1 MLMKISAGP
10 AMNACRLINFERVP
24 LKGNGFDFLHWAE
37 LDSSFSPIFGLMKR
51 TLFSSTCVLAIVFL
65 ISTSL
70 AQNLSPAPSATI
82 PTTSPAP
89 SPVALKAGRLLDVK
103 TGKIA
108 NNVYILIENHRIKSI
123 GAEAPAGVRVID
135 LSDAF
140 VMPGMVDCHA
150 HILGDLSDRSPG
162 SGFRMSSAKKT
173 LWGMKNLKVWLAQ
186 GFTALR
192 DAGEDDLGYGQLAL
206 RDAINAGWIAGPRMQ
221 SSGNFVSLNGGHG
234 DSEDFIAPDQ
244 ELPLRPNIADT
255 VDDVARAVRRDIKYG
270 ADWIKLMG
278 TGGVADVTSNF
289 KVQELSE
296 EQMAKAVEI
305 AHRAGKRV
313 MVHAEGTE
321 GIKAAVRAG
330 VDSIEHGTMLDDE
343 GAVLMAKKGTWLV
356 PTLHTFLQGV
366 AEGLANGKDPIS
378 LEKEKEIISYQ
389 QPAFTRA
396 LQAHLKIAVGIDE
409 EPQYL
414 PKEVEALVKGG
425 MTPLQALQAAT
436 MNGAALLN
444 WSDRIG
450 TIEPG
455 KFADIIAI
463 DGDPTKDINAI
474 ENVVFVM
481 KDGAV
486 FRNDLA
492 PTTSRE
498 PH

>member
-1 MLMKISAGP
+1 
-10 AMNACRLINFERVP
+10 
-24 LKGNGFDFLHWAE
+24 
-37 LDSSFSPIFGLMKR
+37 MKR
-51 TLFSSTCVLAIVFL
+51 TLSAAGAVALAISL
-65 ISTSL
+65 LPITASHAQTS
-70 AQNLSPAPSATI
+70 SPSPSPTPAP
-82 PTTSPAP
+82 
-89 SPVALKAGRLLDVK
+89 VAIKAGRLLDVK
-103 TGKIA
+103 TGKVA
-108 NNVYILIENHRIKSI
+108 TNVFISIDNHRIKSI
-123 GAEAPAGVRVID
+123 GNEAPAGVRVID
-135 LSDAF
+135 LSSAF
-140 VMPGMVDCHA
+140 VMAGMVDCHA
-150 HILGDLSDRSPG
+150 HILGDLADLSPG
-162 SGFRMSSAKKT
+162 SSFRMSSAKKT

-206 RDAINAGWIAGPRMQ
+206 RDAINAGWIDGPRMQ
-221 SSGNFVSLNGGHG
+221 SSGNFVSLTGGHG

-244 ELPLRPNIADT
+244 ELPRRPNIADT
-255 VDDVARAVRRDIKYG
+255 VDDVAKAVRRDIKYG

-278 TGGVADVTSNF
+278 TGGVADVTSDF

-296 EQMAKAVEI
+296 EQMAKAVEV

-343 GAVLMAKKGTWLV
+343 GAALMAKKGTWLV
-356 PTLHTFLQGV
+356 PTLYTFQHGIELGTTHGQ
-366 AEGLANGKDPIS
+366 DPIT
-378 LEKEKEIISYQ
+378 LAKENEIIAHQ

-414 PKEVEALVKGG
+414 PKEVEALVRGG
-425 MTPLQALQAAT
+425 MTTLQALQAAT
-436 MNGAALLN
+436 INGAALLN

-463 DGDPTKDINAI
+463 DGDPVQDINAI
-474 ENVVFVM
+474 EKVVFVM
-481 KDGAV
+481 KDGV
-486 FRNDLA
+486 TFKNDLGPKIA
-492 PTTSRE
+492 PE
-498 PH
+498 MGKK

>member
-1 MLMKISAGP
+1 
-10 AMNACRLINFERVP
+10 
-24 LKGNGFDFLHWAE
+24 
-37 LDSSFSPIFGLMKR
+37 MKR
-51 TLFSSTCVLAIVFL
+51 ILFAGAALATAFLFSTASH
-65 ISTSL
+65 
-70 AQNLSPAPSATI
+70 AQNLSPTPS
-82 PTTSPAP
+82 PTTPTPTP
-89 SPVALKAGRLLDVK
+89 SPSPIAIKAGRLLDVK
-103 TGKIA
+103 TGKIS
-108 NNVYILIENHRIKSI
+108 NNVYISIENHRIKSVS
-123 GAEAPAGVRVID
+123 AEAPAGVRVID
-135 LSDAF
+135 LSGAF

-150 HILGDLSDRSPG
+150 HILGNLADLSPG
-162 SGFRMSSAKKT
+162 SSFRMSSAKKT

-206 RDAINAGWIAGPRMQ
+206 RDAINAGWIDGPRMQ

-244 ELPLRPNIADT
+244 ELPRRPNIADT
-255 VDDVARAVRRDIKYG
+255 VDDVAKAVRRDIKYG

-278 TGGVADVTSNF
+278 TGGVADVTSDF

-296 EQMAKAVEI
+296 EQMAKAVEV

-330 VDSIEHGTMLDDE
+330 VDTIEHGTMLDDE
-343 GAVLMAKKGTWLV
+343 GAALMATKGTWLV
-356 PTLHTFLQGV
+356 PTLYTFQHGV
-366 AEGLANGKDPIS
+366 ELGTTHGQDPIS
-378 LEKEKEIISYQ
+378 LAKTKEIVAHQ

-396 LQAHLKIAVGIDE
+396 LQAHLKIAVGIDD

-414 PKEVEALVKGG
+414 PKEVEALARGG

-436 MNGAALLN
+436 INGAALLN

-463 DGDPTKDINAI
+463 NGDPTQDINAI
-474 ENVVFVM
+474 EKVVFVM
-481 KDGAV
+481 KDGV
-486 FRNDLA
+486 TFKNDLT
-492 PTTSRE
+492 PKSSER
-498 PH
+498 

>member
-1 MLMKISAGP
+1 MK
-10 AMNACRLINFERVP
+10 
-24 LKGNGFDFLHWAE
+24 K
-37 LDSSFSPIFGLMKR
+37 
-51 TLFSSTCVLAIVFL
+51 TLFCASAIALSIFPLA
-65 ISTSL
+65 T
-70 AQNLSPAPSATI
+70 
-82 PTTSPAP
+82 TTSHAQTPPSSP
-89 SPVALKAGRLLDVK
+89 SPTPSPTPAAVAIKAGALLDVK

-108 NNVYILIENHRIKSI
+108 NNVFILIENHRIKSI
-123 GAEAPAGVRVID
+123 GSAAPAGVRVID
-135 LSDAF
+135 LSSAF

-150 HILGDLSDRSPG
+150 HILGDLSDQSPG
-162 SGFRMSSAKKT
+162 ASFRMSSAKKT

-206 RDAINAGWIAGPRMQ
+206 RDAINAGWIDGPRMQ
-221 SSGNFVSLNGGHG
+221 SSGNYVSLNGGHG

-255 VDDVARAVRRDIKYG
+255 VDDVARAARRDIKYG

-278 TGGVADVTSNF
+278 TGGVADLTSDF

-296 EQMAKAVEI
+296 EQMAKAVEV

-330 VDSIEHGTMLDDE
+330 VDTIEHGTMLDDE
-343 GAVLMAKKGTWLV
+343 GAALMAQKGTWLV
-356 PTLHTFLQGV
+356 PTLYTFQHGV
-366 AEGLANGKDPIS
+366 ELGTTHGQDPIS
-378 LEKEKEIISYQ
+378 LAKTKEILTHQ

-396 LQAHLKIAVGIDE
+396 LKAHLKIAVGIDD
-409 EPQYL
+409 EPQFL
-414 PKEVEALVKGG
+414 PKEVEALVRGG

-436 MNGAALLN
+436 INGAELLK

-455 KFADIIAI
+455 KFADIIGL
-463 DGDPTKDINAI
+463 DGNPLEDIRAVEKVI
-474 ENVVFVM
+474 FVM
-481 KDGAV
+481 KDGV
-486 FRNDLA
+486 TIKNDLA
-492 PTTSRE
+492 ANAASRN
-498 PH
+498 

>member
-1 MLMKISAGP
+1 MKKTLSAAG
-10 AMNACRLINFERVP
+10 AVA
-24 LKGNGFDFLHWAE
+24 
-37 LDSSFSPIFGLMKR
+37 
-51 TLFSSTCVLAIVFL
+51 LAI
-65 ISTSL
+65 SL
-70 AQNLSPAPSATI
+70 LTITASHAQTPSPSPSPTPAPIAI
-82 PTTSPAP
+82 
-89 SPVALKAGRLLDVK
+89 KAGRLLDVK
-103 TGKIA
+103 TGKVA
-108 NNVYILIENHRIKSI
+108 TNVFISIDNHRIKSI
-123 GAEAPAGVRVID
+123 GNEAPAGVRVID
-135 LSDAF
+135 LSSAF
-140 VMPGMVDCHA
+140 VMAGMVDCHA
-150 HILGDLSDRSPG
+150 HILGDLADLSPG
-162 SGFRMSSAKKT
+162 SSFRMSSAKKT

-206 RDAINAGWIAGPRMQ
+206 RDAINAGWIDGPRMQ
-221 SSGNFVSLNGGHG
+221 SSGNFVSLTGGHG

-244 ELPLRPNIADT
+244 ELPRRPNIADT
-255 VDDVARAVRRDIKYG
+255 VDDVAKAVRRDIKYG

-278 TGGVADVTSNF
+278 TGGVADVTSDF

-296 EQMAKAVEI
+296 EQMAKAVEV

-343 GAVLMAKKGTWLV
+343 GAALMAKKGTWLV
-356 PTLHTFLQGV
+356 PTLYTFQHGIELGTTHGQ
-366 AEGLANGKDPIS
+366 DPIT
-378 LEKEKEIISYQ
+378 LAKEKEIIAHQ

-414 PKEVEALVKGG
+414 PKEVEALVRGG
-425 MTPLQALQAAT
+425 MTTLQALQAAT
-436 MNGAALLN
+436 INGAALLN

-463 DGDPTKDINAI
+463 DGDPVQDINAI
-474 ENVVFVM
+474 EKVVFVM
-481 KDGAV
+481 KDGV
-486 FRNDLA
+486 TFKNDLA
-492 PTTSRE
+492 PKTAPE
-498 PH
+498 MGKK

>member
-1 MLMKISAGP
+1 
-10 AMNACRLINFERVP
+10 
-24 LKGNGFDFLHWAE
+24 
-37 LDSSFSPIFGLMKR
+37 MKR
-51 TLFSSTCVLAIVFL
+51 TLFAIGAIALAVSLLTSTPLD
-65 ISTSL
+65 
-70 AQNLSPAPSATI
+70 AQTPSPSPLPSA
-82 PTTSPAP
+82 SP
-89 SPVALKAGRLLDVK
+89 SPIAIKAGRLLDVK
-103 TGKIA
+103 TGKIEKD
-108 NNVYILIENHRIKSI
+108 VFILIENHRIKSI
-123 GAEAPAGVRVID
+123 GSEAPAGLGVID
-135 LSDAF
+135 LSNAF

-150 HILGDLSDRSPG
+150 HILGDLADLSPA
-162 SGFRMSSAKKT
+162 SSFRMSSAKKT

-206 RDAINAGWIAGPRMQ
+206 RDAINAGWIDGPRMQ

-244 ELPLRPNIADT
+244 ELPRRPNIADT
-255 VDDVARAVRRDIKYG
+255 VDDVAKAVRRDIKYG

-278 TGGVADVTSNF
+278 TGGVADLTSDF

-296 EQMAKAVEI
+296 EQMAKAVEV

-343 GAVLMAKKGTWLV
+343 GAALMAKKGTWLV
-356 PTLHTFLQGV
+356 PTLYTFQHGV
-366 AEGLANGKDPIS
+366 ELGTSHGQDQIS
-378 LEKEKEIISYQ
+378 LAKTKEIVAHQ

-396 LQAHLKIAVGIDE
+396 LQAHLKIAAGIDD

-414 PKEVEALVKGG
+414 PKEVEALVRGG

-444 WSDRIG
+444 WSDSIG

-463 DGDPTKDINAI
+463 DGDPIQNINAI
-474 ENVVFVM
+474 EKVVFVM
-481 KDGAV
+481 KDGV
-486 FRNDLA
+486 TFKNDLA
-492 PTTSRE
+492 PKPALGME
-498 PH
+498 KK

>member
-1 MLMKISAGP
+1 
-10 AMNACRLINFERVP
+10 
-24 LKGNGFDFLHWAE
+24 
-37 LDSSFSPIFGLMKR
+37 MKR
-51 TLFSSTCVLAIVFL
+51 TLSAAGAVALAI
-65 ISTSL
+65 SL
-70 AQNLSPAPSATI
+70 LTITASHAQTPSPSPSPTPAPIAI
-82 PTTSPAP
+82 
-89 SPVALKAGRLLDVK
+89 KAGRLLDVK
-103 TGKIA
+103 TGKVA
-108 NNVYILIENHRIKSI
+108 TNVFISIDNHRIKSI
-123 GAEAPAGVRVID
+123 GNEAPAGVRVID
-135 LSDAF
+135 LSSAF
-140 VMPGMVDCHA
+140 VMAGMVDCHA
-150 HILGDLSDRSPG
+150 HILGDLADLSPG
-162 SGFRMSSAKKT
+162 SSFRMSSAKKT

-206 RDAINAGWIAGPRMQ
+206 RDAINAGWIDGPRMQ
-221 SSGNFVSLNGGHG
+221 SSGNFVSLTGGHG

-244 ELPLRPNIADT
+244 ELPSRPNIADT
-255 VDDVARAVRRDIKYG
+255 VDDVAKAVRRDIKYG

-278 TGGVADVTSNF
+278 TGGVADVTSDF

-296 EQMAKAVEI
+296 EQMAKAVEV

-343 GAVLMAKKGTWLV
+343 GAALMAKKGTWLV
-356 PTLHTFLQGV
+356 PTLYTFQHGIELGTTHGQ
-366 AEGLANGKDPIS
+366 DPIT
-378 LEKEKEIISYQ
+378 LAKEKEIIAHQ

-414 PKEVEALVKGG
+414 PKEVEALVRGG
-425 MTPLQALQAAT
+425 MTTLQALQAAT
-436 MNGAALLN
+436 INGAALLN

-463 DGDPTKDINAI
+463 DGDPVQDINAI
-474 ENVVFVM
+474 EKVVFVM
-481 KDGAV
+481 KDGV
-486 FRNDLA
+486 TFKNDLA
-492 PTTSRE
+492 PKTAPE
-498 PH
+498 MGKK

>member
-1 MLMKISAGP
+1 
-10 AMNACRLINFERVP
+10 
-24 LKGNGFDFLHWAE
+24 
-37 LDSSFSPIFGLMKR
+37 MKR
-51 TLFSSTCVLAIVFL
+51 TLFAGAGVLAAAFL
-65 ISTSL
+65 IPTASH
-70 AQNLSPAPSATI
+70 AQNLSPTPS
-82 PTTSPAP
+82 PTTPTPSP
-89 SPVALKAGRLLDVK
+89 SPVAIKAGRLLDVK

-108 NNVYILIENHRIKSI
+108 NNVYISIENHRIKSVS
-123 GAEAPAGVRVID
+123 AEAPAGARVID
-135 LSDAF
+135 LSGAF

-150 HILGDLSDRSPG
+150 HILGDLSDLSPG
-162 SGFRMSSAKKT
+162 SSFRMSSAKKT
-173 LWGMKNLKVWLAQ
+173 LWGMKNLKVWLAK

-206 RDAINAGWIAGPRMQ
+206 RDAINAGWIDGPRMQ
-221 SSGNFVSLNGGHG
+221 SSGSYVSLNGGHG

-255 VDDVARAVRRDIKYG
+255 VDDVAKAVRRDIKYG

-278 TGGVADVTSNF
+278 TGGVADLTSDF

-296 EQMAKAVEI
+296 EQMAKAVEV

-343 GAVLMAKKGTWLV
+343 GAALMAQKGTWLV
-356 PTLHTFLQGV
+356 PTLYTFQHGIEQGTSQ
-366 AEGLANGKDPIS
+366 GKDPIS
-378 LEKEKEIISYQ
+378 LAKEKEIISHQ

-396 LQAHLKIAVGIDE
+396 LHARLKIAVGIDD

-414 PKEVEALVKGG
+414 PKEIEALVRGG

-436 MNGAALLN
+436 INGAALLN

-455 KFADIIAI
+455 KLADIIGV
-463 DGDPTKDINAI
+463 DGDPTQDINAI
-474 ENVVFVM
+474 EKVVFVM
-481 KDGAV
+481 KDGV
-486 FRNDLA
+486 IFKNDLTPKNA
-492 PTTSRE
+492 W
-498 PH
+498 